1 MENFV
6 REYVKRDSIPGQGK
20 NLLKN
25 IDVSFEETL
34 KQGDSIRF
42 TKKNINS
49 VAKEEKKH
57 VVVEI
62 ISKDGKVSYQQ
73 CTSPLSNNIIEALKS
88 GKKVQSVLTGLLSLP
103 MLVGQV
109 KTADGKLA
117 DRNYIS
123 MPASDIISFSIEEL
137 ASNEDVVTFEPS
149 DLIAF

>member
-6 REYVKRDSIPGQGK
+6 REYVKRDSIPGQSE

-25 IDVSFEETL
+25 IGVSFEETL
-34 KQGDSIRF
+34 KPGDSARF
-42 TKKNINS
+42 TKRNINS
-49 VAKEEKKH
+49 VAKGEKKH

-73 CTSPLSNNIIEALKS
+73 CTSPLSNKIIEALKS
-88 GKKVQSVLTGLLSLP
+88 GKKAQSVLTGLLSLP

-109 KTADGKLA
+109 LTKDKKLV

-123 MPASDIISFSIEEL
+123 MPSSDAISFSIEEL
-137 ASNEDVVTFEPS
+137 ANNKDVVTFEPS
-149 DLIAF
+149 DLVAF